1 MRSPDLS
8 ELPPPPSDKTG
19 WPWTGVSKGLPAIRL
34 DSSPCPRVT
43 IVTPSYNQAEFIEET
58 IRSILL
64 QGYPNLEYIII
75 DGGSSDS
82 SIEIIRKYEPWL
94 KHWVSEP
101 DSGQSEALNKGFG
114 HATGSILTWLNSD
127 DRLQPG
133 AIQAAVEF
141 FLQHPNVGI
150 VYGDYNIIEAS
161 GELLGSYK
169 SPDFDLHHQIVRQ
182 LITQP
187 AAFFRGIVWDQVG
200 PLNTKFH
207 YIMDRD
213 FWTRAALTFPIVHMG
228 ALIADVRFHDKS
240 KTVAQTVNFLLEERQ
255 FLDDFFSLPN
265 LPAQIKDF
273 ESQARGANYF
283 STGREYLRGQ
293 NKKEARNA
301 LEYAW
306 NTYPLHY
313 NKLIIIPFWLDTIFN
328 TNIGLPLFRLVTRLK
343 NPGQFSA

>member
-1 MRSPDLS
+1 MRSPDLN

-127 DRLQPG
+127 DRLRPG

-141 FLQHPNVGI
+141 FLQYPDVGI

-228 ALIADVRFHDKS
+228 ALIADVRFHNHS
-240 KTVAQTVNFLLEERQ
+240 KTVSQSVNFLLEERKL
-255 FLDDFFSLPN
+255 FDDFFALPT
-265 LPAQIKDF
+265 LPPQIKGL
-273 ESQARGANYF
+273 EPQARGINYF
-283 STGREYLRGQ
+283 VTGREYLKIKQ
-293 NKKEARNA
+293 WKNARIA
-301 LEYAW
+301 FKQMW
-306 NTYPLHY
+306 HTYPSHFY
-313 NKLIIIPFWLDTIFN
+313 KLIVLPFMLDTILK
-328 TNIGLPLFRLVTRLK
+328 TNLGHALFHLITRFK